1 MGRRAASLSLER
13 LRNMPD
19 FEPVLLKNRYVDR
32 SWDIDVYES
41 RGGYAA
47 TRKGLT
53 TMSPEDVSK
62 EVADAN
68 LRGRGGAGFP
78 AARKW
83 SFIPKDVSIPR
94 YVVMNADESEP
105 GTYKDRQLL
114 EWDPHQCIEAMILS
128 SYAVQ
133 AKLSYIFIRGE
144 MSLAAERLEHA
155 VHQAYAKGYLGKN
168 ILGTGYDFDLHIH
181 RGAGAYICGEETS
194 LLEALEGHRGNPR
207 LRPPYFPAAKGLYY
221 YPTVVNNC
229 ETLCCVPHIVERGAQ
244 WFAGI
249 GTEKSKGPKLYC
261 ISGHVMK
268 PDIYEA
274 PFGITLRQL
283 IYDYAGGLRPGR
295 TLKAVIPGGASAA
308 ILGPESLDMPMD
320 FEGVAAAGSMLGS
333 AAVIIMDDTTCMVG
347 AALNLLHFFRHESC
361 GKCTPCREGTD
372 WLFKVL
378 RRLEAGKGTEDDI
391 SLLLRLTDNMDGK
404 CFCLLGES
412 ALVPV
417 RTSIQRFR
425 EDYERHVVEGK
436 CPYELHL
443 AH

>member
-1 MGRRAASLSLER
+1 
-13 LRNMPD
+13 MPD
-19 FEPVLLKNRYVDR
+19 FQPVLLKNRYVDR
-32 SWDIDVYES
+32 IWDIDVYES

-47 TRKGLT
+47 VRKGLK
-53 TMSPEDVSK
+53 TMSPDQVTE
-62 EVADAN
+62 EVGKAQ

-83 SFIPKDVSIPR
+83 GFIPKDLSIPR
-94 YVVMNADESEP
+94 YVVMNSDESEP

-128 SYAVQ
+128 SYAIQ
-133 AKLSYIFIRGE
+133 AKLSFIFLRGE
-144 MSLAAERLEHA
+144 FVLAAERLEYA
-155 VHQAYAKGYLGKN
+155 IQQAYRKGYLGKN
-168 ILGTGYDFDLHIH
+168 ILGTGWDFDLHIH

-194 LLEALEGHRGNPR
+194 LLEALEGHRGQPR

-221 YPTVVNNC
+221 DPTVVNNC
-229 ETLCCVPHIVERGAQ
+229 ETLCCVPHIVERGAD
-244 WFAGI
+244 WFESI
-249 GTEKSKGPKLYC
+249 GTDKSKGPKLYC
-261 ISGHVMK
+261 ISGHVQK

-283 IYDYAGGLRPGR
+283 IDDYAGGMRPGR
-295 TLKAVIPGGASAA
+295 TLRAVIPGGASAP
-308 ILGPESLDMPMD
+308 ILGPDCLDMTLD

-347 AALNLLHFFRHESC
+347 AALNLIHFFRHESC

-372 WLFKVL
+372 WLFKLL
-378 RRLEAGKGTEDDI
+378 RRIEAGHGREEDLET
-391 SLLLRLTDNMDGK
+391 LLKLCDNMDGK

-417 RTSIQRFR
+417 RTSVLKFR
-425 EDYERHVVEGK
+425 EDYERHIREHR
-436 CPYELHL
+436 CPYDLRLSH
-443 AH
+443 

>member
-1 MGRRAASLSLER
+1 
-13 LRNMPD
+13 MPK

-32 SWDIDVYES
+32 AWDIDVYES

-53 TMSPEDVSK
+53 TMTPEQVSE
-62 EVADAN
+62 EVGKAN

-83 SFIPKDVSIPR
+83 SFIPKDPSIPR

-114 EWDPHQCIEAMILS
+114 EWDPHQNIEAMILS
-128 SYAVQ
+128 SYAIG
-133 AKLSYIFIRGE
+133 AHLSYIFIRGE
-144 MSLAAERLEHA
+144 MSLAAERLDHA
-155 VHQAYAKGYLGKN
+155 VKQAYAKGYLGKN
-168 ILGTGYDFDLHIH
+168 IMGSGFDFDLHIH
-181 RGAGAYICGEETS
+181 RAAGAYICGEETA
-194 LLEALEGHRGNPR
+194 LLEALEGHRGQPR

-229 ETLCCVPHIVERGAQ
+229 ETLCCVPHIVERGAD
-244 WFAGI
+244 WFTSI
-249 GTEKSKGPKLYC
+249 GSEKSKGPKLYC
-261 ISGHVMK
+261 ISGHVQK

-274 PFGITLRQL
+274 PFGITLREL
-283 IYDYAGGLRPGR
+283 IDMAGGLHPGR
-295 TLKAVIPGGASAA
+295 TLKAVIPGGASAPIQLPDVA
-308 ILGPESLDMPMD
+308 LDQQLD

-333 AAVIIMDDTTCMVG
+333 AAIMIMDDRTCMVG
-347 AALNLLHFFRHESC
+347 AALNLIHFFRHESC

-372 WLFKVL
+372 WLFKTM
-378 RRLEAGKGTEDDI
+378 RRVEAGHGTPEDLDT
-391 SLLLRLTDNMDGK
+391 LLRLCDNMDGK

-412 ALVPV
+412 ALVPI
-417 RTSIQRFR
+417 RTSIQLFR
-425 EDYERHVVEGK
+425 EDYERHIREGC
-436 CPYELHL
+436 CPYDLHL

>member
-1 MGRRAASLSLER
+1 
-13 LRNMPD
+13 MPENELV
-19 FEPVLLKNRYVDR
+19 FLKNRYVDR
-32 SWDIDVYES
+32 AWDIDVYES

-53 TMSPEDVSK
+53 QMTPESVTQ

-83 SFIPKDVSIPR
+83 GFIPKDESIPR
-94 YVVMNADESEP
+94 YVVMNSDESEP
-105 GTYKDRQLL
+105 GTYKDRQLM

-128 SYAVQ
+128 SYAVK

-144 MSLAAERLEHA
+144 MTLAAERLEHA
-155 VHQAYAKGYLGKN
+155 VRQAYDRGYLGKN
-168 ILGTGYDFDLHIH
+168 ILGSGYDLDLHIH
-181 RGAGAYICGEETS
+181 RAAGAYICGEETA
-194 LLEALEGHRGNPR
+194 LLEALEGHRGQPR

-229 ETLCCVPHIVERGAQ
+229 ETLCAVPHIIERGSA
-244 WFAGI
+244 WWTSI

-261 ISGHVMK
+261 ISGHVQK

-274 PFGITLRQL
+274 PFGITLREL
-283 IYDYAGGLRPGR
+283 IDDYAGGLHAGH
-295 TLKAVIPGGASAA
+295 TLKAVIPGGASAP
-308 ILGPESLDMPMD
+308 ILKPEQALDMPLD

-333 AAVIIMDDTTCMVG
+333 AAIIIMDDRTCMVG
-347 AALNLLHFFRHESC
+347 AALNLIHFFRHESC

-372 WLFKVL
+372 WLFKTL
-378 RRLEAGKGTEDDI
+378 RRFEAGKGSREDI
-391 SLLLRLTDNMDGK
+391 ETLLRLCDNMDGK

-417 RTSIQRFR
+417 RTSIQLFLD
-425 EDYERHVVEGK
+425 DYERHINEGR

>member
-1 MGRRAASLSLER
+1 MA
-13 LRNMPD
+13 N

-32 SWDIDVYES
+32 AWDIDVYES

-53 TMSPEDVSK
+53 TMTSEQISE
-62 EVADAN
+62 EVGKAN

-83 SFIPKDVSIPR
+83 GFIPKDESIPR

-114 EWDPHQCIEAMILS
+114 EWDPHQNIEAMILS
-128 SYAVQ
+128 SYAIK

-155 VHQAYAKGYLGKN
+155 VQQAYAKGYLGKN
-168 ILGTGYDFDLHIH
+168 IMGSGYDFDLHIH
-181 RGAGAYICGEETS
+181 RAAGAYICGEETA
-194 LLEALEGHRGNPR
+194 LLEALEGHRGQPR

-229 ETLCCVPHIVERGAQ
+229 ETLCCVPHIVERGAE
-244 WFAGI
+244 WFTSI
-249 GTEKSKGPKLYC
+249 GSEKSKGPKLYC
-261 ISGHVMK
+261 ISGHVQK

-274 PFGITLRQL
+274 PFGITMREL
-283 IYDYAGGLRPGR
+283 IEMAGGLHPGR
-295 TLKAVIPGGASAA
+295 TLKAVIPGGASAPIQLPDIA
-308 ILGPESLDMPMD
+308 LDQRLD
-320 FEGVAAAGSMLGS
+320 FEGVAEAGSMLGS
-333 AAVIIMDDTTCMVG
+333 AAIMIMDDRTCMVG
-347 AALNLLHFFRHESC
+347 AALNLIHFFRHESC

-372 WLFKVL
+372 WLFKCL
-378 RRLEAGKGTEDDI
+378 RRVEAGRGTHEDLDT
-391 SLLLRLTDNMDGK
+391 LLRLCDNMDGK

-417 RTSIQRFR
+417 RTSIQLFR
-425 EDYERHVVEGK
+425 EDYERHINEGC
-436 CPYELHL
+436 CPFELHL